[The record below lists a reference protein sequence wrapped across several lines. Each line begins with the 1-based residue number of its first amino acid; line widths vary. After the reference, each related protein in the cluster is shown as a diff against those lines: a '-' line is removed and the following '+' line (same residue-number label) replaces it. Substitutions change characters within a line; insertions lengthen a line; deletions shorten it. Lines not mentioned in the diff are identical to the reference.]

1 MITLT
6 RPAYYDNYRYA
17 QYCGLSTDNKS
28 TISASNGDEYYEI
41 DMAKFFKYNES
52 SHEWIEQPSDAAP
65 IDTGLPPITS
75 ETTGHFLSND
85 GSVTKW
91 QPVASKNFVIQLTKQ
106 NDDGTYV
113 ADKTFV
119 QIKTAYDE
127 AQNIV
132 IRYDSAQMPLMN
144 VEFASNGDAMF
155 LFGHVEIQTDGQR
168 IVTRAIQYS
177 HSGATD
183 TWSDYDMESDLSEY
197 LPLAGGNMQGALTL
211 AGEPTNDNHAA
222 NKKYV
227 DSRNLEVR
235 FTQDATAGIKTTT
248 EIGEITQAVIANRTV
263 TAILDGDTY
272 MLISASAADASF
284 GRVEGNIIT
293 VLRYNPNNG
302 GAWAK
307 EQTSLLELKGGTM
320 TGDINMGS
328 NAITN
333 VQKIYVDGQANL
345 YLGSVVEKA
354 GTNGVRL
361 TGTTSNEAAF
371 VKPTSQNEYVPVL
384 VGNPTAPFHAVNLR
398 HLTEPILSDAPASDE
413 CISNKKYVDDQVA
426 TRVPLQTANQG
437 QIKAYVQNGSKPD
450 VCLVSDGGMALC
462 LARYT
467 AKGHLIDQTAPT
479 ENNHLANK
487 QYVDTKVAQTGGN
500 ISGDLM
506 VGGSLTINGIGAT
519 MGTPTQDVDLVNK
532 GYLDSSMSDV
542 VRKSSVTV
550 GANSSV
556 NVSLS
561 NGAYLLTVSDDMHGG
576 LVFVSV
582 YPSGET
588 INGLV
593 NLNNWKCERINSGS
607 GVTLTNSA
615 ASAMTVYITSIGEGT
630 YR

>member
-1 MITLT
+1 M
-6 RPAYYDNYRYA
+6 
-17 QYCGLSTDNKS
+17 
-28 TISASNGDEYYEI
+28 
-41 DMAKFFKYNES
+41 
-52 SHEWIEQPSDAAP
+52 
-65 IDTGLPPITS
+65 TS
-75 ETTGHFLSND
+75 ETVGHFLSND

-91 QPVASKNFVIQLTKQ
+91 QPIASKNFVIQLTKQ

-132 IRYDSAQMPLMN
+132 IRYDSAQMSLMS
-144 VEFASNGDAMF
+144 VQFAANGDAVF
-155 LFGHVEIQTDGQR
+155 LFGHVEVQTGGQR
-168 IVTRAIQYS
+168 IVSRAIQYT
-177 HSGATD
+177 HSGASD
-183 TWSDYDMESDLSEY
+183 TWTDYDKEADLSTY
-197 LPLAGGNMQGALTL
+197 LSLDGGAMNGALTL
-211 AGEPTNDNHAA
+211 AGEPTNENHAA

-235 FTQDATAGIKTTT
+235 FTQDITAGITTPT
-248 EIGEITQAVIANRTV
+248 EIREITQAVIANRAV
-263 TAILDGDTY
+263 TATLDGDTY
-272 MLISASAADASF
+272 MLMSASAADASF
-284 GRVEGNIIT
+284 VNVNGNKVSI
-293 VLRYNPNNG
+293 LRYDVDG
-302 GAWAK
+302 HAWAK

-320 TGDINMGS
+320 TGNINMGS

-354 GTNGVRL
+354 GTSGVRL

-384 VGNPTAPFHAVNLR
+384 VGNPTAPYHAVNLR
-398 HLTEPILSDAPASDE
+398 HLTEPILADAPASDG

-437 QIKAYVQNGSKPD
+437 QIKAYVQNGDKPD

-462 LARYT
+462 MARYT
-467 AKGHLIDQTAPT
+467 AKGHLIDQIAPT

-506 VGGSLTINGIGAT
+506 VGGSLTINGIGSVL
-519 MGTPTQDVDLVNK
+519 GTPTQNVDIVNK
-532 GYLDSSMSDV
+532 GYLDSSISDV
-542 VRKSSVTV
+542 IRKLSVTV
-550 GANSSV
+550 GSNSSV
-556 NVSLS
+556 NLPLS

-593 NLNNWKCERINSGS
+593 NLNNWKCERISSGS

-615 ASAMTVYITSIGEGT
+615 TSDMTVYITSIGEGT

>member
-17 QYCGLSTDNKS
+17 QYCGLEKDDKS
-28 TISASNGDEYYEI
+28 TILANNGDEYYEI
-41 DMAKFFKYNES
+41 DTAKFYRYNEAS
-52 SHEWIEQPSDAAP
+52 NEWIVQPDDTAA

-91 QPVASKNFVIQLTKQ
+91 QPVASKNFVIGLTAN
-106 NDDGTYV
+106 NDGSYTP
-113 ADKTFV
+113 DKTFV

-127 AQNIV
+127 FQNIV

-144 VEFASNGDAMF
+144 VQFANNGDVVF
-155 LFGHVEIQTDGQR
+155 LFGHVEVQTGGQR
-168 IVTRAIQYS
+168 IFSRAIQYS
-177 HSGATD
+177 HSSTSD
-183 TWSDYDMESDLSEY
+183 TWRDYDMESDLSEY
-197 LPLAGGNMQGALTL
+197 LLLEGGIMQGALVLSGDPQDAT
-211 AGEPTNDNHAA
+211 HAA
-222 NKKYV
+222 TKNYV
-227 DSRNLEVR
+227 DKHNLEVR
-235 FTQDATAGIKTTT
+235 FRQDSTAGITTDI
-248 EIGEITQAVIANRTV
+248 EISEITQAIVNNRTV

-272 MLISASAADASF
+272 LIMSSSAADVSF
-284 GRVEGNIIT
+284 VHVEDNIVTI
-293 VLRYNPNNG
+293 LRYNSDDRV
-302 GAWAK
+302 WAK
-307 EQTSLLELKGGTM
+307 EQTSLLKLKGGTM
-320 TGDINMGS
+320 TGNINMGS

-354 GTNGVRL
+354 GTSGVRL

-371 VKPTSQNEYVPVL
+371 VKPTSQNEYIPVL
-384 VGNPTAPFHAVNLR
+384 VGNPTASYHAVNLR

-426 TRVPLQTANQG
+426 TRVPLQSANQG

-506 VGGSLTINGIGAT
+506 VGGSLTINGTGSVLGA
-519 MGTPTQDVDLVNK
+519 PTQNVDIVNK
-532 GYLDSSMSDV
+532 GYLDASISDV
-542 VRKSSVTV
+542 IRKSSVTV
-550 GANSSV
+550 GASSSV
-556 NVSLS
+556 NVPLS

-593 NLNNWKCERINSGS
+593 NLNNWKCERISSGS

-615 ASAMTVYITSIGEGT
+615 TSAMTVYITSIGEGT

>member
-6 RPAYYDNYRYA
+6 RPAYYDKHRYA
-17 QYCGLSTDNKS
+17 QYCGLEKDDKS
-28 TISASNGDEYYEI
+28 TISANNGDEYYEI
-41 DMAKFFKYNES
+41 DTAKFFRYNEA

-65 IDTGLPPITS
+65 IDTGLPPMTS
-75 ETTGHFLSND
+75 ETVGHFLSND

-91 QPVASKNFVIQLTKQ
+91 QPIASKNFVIGLTKQ

-132 IRYDSAQMPLMN
+132 IRYDSAQMSLMS
-144 VEFASNGDAMF
+144 VQFATNGDAVF
-155 LFGHVEIQTDGQR
+155 LFGHVEVQTGGQR
-168 IVTRAIQYS
+168 IVSRAIQYT
-177 HSGATD
+177 HSGASD
-183 TWSDYDMESDLSEY
+183 TWTDYDKEADLSTY
-197 LPLAGGNMQGALTL
+197 LSLDGGAMNGALTL
-211 AGEPTNDNHAA
+211 AGEPTNENHAA

-235 FTQDATAGIKTTT
+235 FTQDITAGITTST
-248 EIGEITQAVIANRTV
+248 EIREITQAVIANRTV
-263 TAILDGDTY
+263 TATLDGDTY
-272 MLISASAADASF
+272 MLMSASAADASF
-284 GRVEGNIIT
+284 VNVNGNKVSI
-293 VLRYNPNNG
+293 LRYDIDSRT
-302 GAWAK
+302 WAK
-307 EQTSLLELKGGTM
+307 EQTTLLELKGGTM
-320 TGDINMGS
+320 TGNINMGS

-354 GTNGVRL
+354 GTSGVRL

-384 VGNPTAPFHAVNLR
+384 VGNPTAPYHAVNLR
-398 HLTEPILSDAPASDE
+398 HLTEPILLDAPASDE

-437 QIKAYVQNGSKPD
+437 QIKAYVQNGDKPD

-462 LARYT
+462 MARYT
-467 AKGHLIDQTAPT
+467 EKGHLIDQIAPT

-506 VGGSLTINGIGAT
+506 VGGSLTINGIGSVL
-519 MGTPTQDVDLVNK
+519 GTPTQNVDIVNK
-532 GYLDSSMSDV
+532 GYLDASISDV
-542 VRKSSVTV
+542 IRKSSVTV

-556 NVSLS
+556 NVPLS

-593 NLNNWKCERINSGS
+593 NLNNWKCERISSGS

-615 ASAMTVYITSIGEGT
+615 TSDMTVYIISIGEGT

>member
-17 QYCGLSTDNKS
+17 QYCGLGKDDKS
-28 TISASNGDEYYEI
+28 TISANNGDEFYEI
-41 DMAKFFKYNES
+41 DTAKFYRYNGT
-52 SHEWIEQPSDAAP
+52 SHEWIEQPGVTAP
-65 IDTGLPPITS
+65 IDTGLPPMTS
-75 ETTGHFLSND
+75 ETVGHFLSND

-91 QPVASKNFVIQLTKQ
+91 QSIASKNFVINLTEQ
-106 NDDGTYV
+106 NQGQSYT
-113 ADKTFV
+113 ADKTWV
-119 QIKTAYDE
+119 QIKAAFDGE
-127 AQNIV
+127 ENLV
-132 IRYDSAQMPLMN
+132 IRLNGSEMPLMS
-144 VEFASNGDAMF
+144 ASMADNGNAT
-155 LFGHVEIQTDGQR
+155 LTFGYTELNDNDGNL
-168 IVTRAIQYS
+168 VTRHI
-177 HSGATD
+177 
-183 TWSDYDMESDLSEY
+183 EY
-197 LPLAGGNMQGALTL
+197 LHQGDDDSWIDVVYTGEFIKRAGDKMIGALRV
-211 AGEPTNDNHAA
+211 ADVPTYEDEATS
-222 NKKYV
+222 KQYV
-227 DSRNLEVR
+227 DARVLKVMFSRHS
-235 FTQDATAGIKTTT
+235 TAGIVSDTDIAAIDAAYIDGKIV
-248 EIGEITQAVIANRTV
+248 IGEFSGDVYALTYSSATSCVLSNVSGTTSATITYSDDVWTQSTK
-263 TAILDGDTY
+263 TLYTTSGGQMDGDID
-272 MLISASAADASF
+272 MN
-284 GRVEGNIIT
+284 GRNI
-293 VLRYNPNNG
+293 VK
-302 GAWAK
+302 A
-307 EQTSLLELKGGTM
+307 
-320 TGDINMGS
+320 
-328 NAITN
+328 
-333 VQKIYVDGQANL
+333 QKIHIDGQANL
-345 YLGSVVEKA
+345 YLGAVVEKA
-354 GTNGVRL
+354 GTTGARL
-361 TGTTSNEAAF
+361 TGVVGGGAAF
-371 VKPTSQNEYVPVL
+371 VKPDKASEYTTLSIAP
-384 VGNPTAPFHAVNLR
+384 PTQSTHAVTLGY
-398 HLTEPILSDAPASDE
+398 LTDDILSDAPASDG

-426 TRVPLQTANQG
+426 TRVPLATANQG

-506 VGGSLTINGIGAT
+506 VGGSLTINGIGSVL
-519 MGTPTQDVDLVNK
+519 GTPTQNVDIVNK

-582 YPSGET
+582 YPSGQT

-593 NLNNWKCERINSGS
+593 DVNNWKCERINSGS

-630 YR
+630 YTYR

>member
-6 RPAYYDNYRYA
+6 RPAYYDKYRYA
-17 QYCGLSTDNKS
+17 QYCGLEKDDKS
-28 TISASNGDEYYEI
+28 IISASNGDEYYEI
-41 DMAKFFKYNES
+41 DTAKFYRYNEA
-52 SHEWIEQPSDAAP
+52 SHEWIEQPSDDAP
-65 IDTGLPPITS
+65 IDTGLPPMSS
-75 ETTGHFLSND
+75 ETAGHFLSND
-85 GSVTKW
+85 GTATHW
-91 QPVASKNFVIQLTKQ
+91 QPVASKNFVIGLTAN
-106 NDDGTYV
+106 NDGSYTS
-113 ADKTFV
+113 DKTFV

-127 AQNIV
+127 FQNIV
-132 IRYDSAQMPLMN
+132 IRYNSAQMPLMN
-144 VEFASNGDAMF
+144 VEFADNGNAVF
-155 LFGHVEIQTDGQR
+155 LFGHVEIQTGGQR

-177 HSGATD
+177 HDSTSDNWTDLDRETDMSLYLLLSGGH
-183 TWSDYDMESDLSEY
+183 MEGE
-197 LPLAGGNMQGALTL
+197 LTL
-211 AGEPTNDNHAA
+211 AGEPTNENHAV

-235 FTQDATAGIKTTT
+235 FTQDITAGITTST

-263 TAILDGDTY
+263 TAILDGDVY
-272 MLISASAADASF
+272 MLLSASAADASF
-284 GRVEGNIIT
+284 VNVNGNKAT
-293 VLRYNPNNG
+293 VLRYDVDG
-302 GAWAK
+302 HTWAK
-307 EQTSLLELKGGTM
+307 EQTTLLDTKGGTM
-320 TGDINMGS
+320 FGNIDMAANNIIN
-328 NAITN
+328 A
-333 VQKIYVDGQANL
+333 QKIHIDGQANL
-345 YLGSVVEKA
+345 YLGSVAEKA
-354 GTNGVRL
+354 GTTGARL
-361 TGTTSNEAAF
+361 TGVVGGGAAF
-371 VKPTSQNEYVPVL
+371 VKPDKQSEYVPVS
-384 VGNPTAPFHAVNLR
+384 VGTPTASEHAVNLG
-398 HLTEPILSDAPASDE
+398 HLTQPLLSDAPASDG

-479 ENNHLANK
+479 ENNHLTNK

-506 VGGSLTINGIGAT
+506 VGGSLTINGIGSM

-532 GYLDSSMSDV
+532 GYLDSSISDV
-542 VRKSSVTV
+542 IRKSSVTV
-550 GANSSV
+550 GAASSI
-556 NVSLS
+556 NVPLS

-582 YPSGET
+582 YSSGET

-593 NLNNWKCERINSGS
+593 NLNNWKCERISSGS

-615 ASAMTVYITSIGEGT
+615 TSAMTVYITSIGEGT

>member
-6 RPAYYDNYRYA
+6 RPAYYDKHRYA
-17 QYCGLSTDNKS
+17 QYCGLEKDDKS
-28 TISASNGDEYYEI
+28 TISANNGDEYYEI
-41 DMAKFFKYNES
+41 DTAKFFRYNEA

-65 IDTGLPPITS
+65 IDTGLPPMTS
-75 ETTGHFLSND
+75 ETVGHFLSND

-91 QPVASKNFVIQLTKQ
+91 QPIASKNFVIQLTKQ

-132 IRYDSAQMPLMN
+132 IRYDSAQMSLMS
-144 VEFASNGDAMF
+144 VQFATNGDAVF
-155 LFGHVEIQTDGQR
+155 LFGHVEVQTGGQR
-168 IVTRAIQYS
+168 IVSRAIQYT
-177 HSGATD
+177 HSGASD
-183 TWSDYDMESDLSEY
+183 TWTDYDKEADLSTY
-197 LPLAGGNMQGALTL
+197 LSLDGGAMNGALTL
-211 AGEPTNDNHAA
+211 AGEPTNENHAA

-235 FTQDATAGIKTTT
+235 FTQDITAGITTPT
-248 EIGEITQAVIANRTV
+248 EIREITQAVIANRTV
-263 TAILDGDTY
+263 TATLDGDTY
-272 MLISASAADASF
+272 MLMSASAADASF
-284 GRVEGNIIT
+284 VNVNGNKVSI
-293 VLRYNPNNG
+293 LRYDVDG
-302 GAWAK
+302 HAWAK

-320 TGDINMGS
+320 TGNINMGS

-354 GTNGVRL
+354 GTSGVRL

-384 VGNPTAPFHAVNLR
+384 VGNPTAPYHAVNLR
-398 HLTEPILSDAPASDE
+398 HLTEPILADTPASDG

-437 QIKAYVQNGSKPD
+437 QIKAYVQNGDKPD

-462 LARYT
+462 MARYT
-467 AKGHLIDQTAPT
+467 AKGHLIDQIAPT

-506 VGGSLTINGIGAT
+506 VGGSLTINGIGSVL
-519 MGTPTQDVDLVNK
+519 GTPTQNVDIVNK
-532 GYLDSSMSDV
+532 GYLDSSISDV
-542 VRKSSVTV
+542 IRKLSVTV
-550 GANSSV
+550 GSNSSV
-556 NVSLS
+556 NVPLS

-593 NLNNWKCERINSGS
+593 NLNNWKCERISSGS

-615 ASAMTVYITSIGEGT
+615 TSDMTVYITSIGEGT

>member
-6 RPAYYDNYRYA
+6 RPVYYDKHRYA
-17 QYCGLSTDNKS
+17 QYCGLEKDDKS
-28 TISASNGDEYYEI
+28 TISANNGDEYYEI
-41 DMAKFFKYNES
+41 DTAKFFRYNEA

-65 IDTGLPPITS
+65 IDTGLPPMTS
-75 ETTGHFLSND
+75 ETVGHFLSND

-91 QPVASKNFVIQLTKQ
+91 QPIASKNFVIQLTKQ

-132 IRYDSAQMPLMN
+132 IRYDSAQMSLMS
-144 VEFASNGDAMF
+144 VQFATNGDAVF
-155 LFGHVEIQTDGQR
+155 LFGHVEVQTGGQR
-168 IVTRAIQYS
+168 IVSRAIQYT
-177 HSGATD
+177 HSGASD
-183 TWSDYDMESDLSEY
+183 TWTDYDKEADLSTY
-197 LPLAGGNMQGALTL
+197 LSLDGGAMNGALTL
-211 AGEPTNDNHAA
+211 AGEPTNENHAA

-235 FTQDATAGIKTTT
+235 FTQDITAGITTST
-248 EIGEITQAVIANRTV
+248 EIREITQAVIANRTV
-263 TAILDGDTY
+263 TATLDGDTY
-272 MLISASAADASF
+272 MLMSASAADASF
-284 GRVEGNIIT
+284 VNVNGNKVSI
-293 VLRYNPNNG
+293 LRYDIDSRT
-302 GAWAK
+302 WAK
-307 EQTSLLELKGGTM
+307 EQTTLLELKGGTM
-320 TGDINMGS
+320 TGNINMGS

-345 YLGSVVEKA
+345 YIGSVVEKA
-354 GTNGVRL
+354 GTSGVRL

-384 VGNPTAPFHAVNLR
+384 VGNPTAPNHAVNLR
-398 HLTEPILSDAPASDE
+398 HLTEPILLDAPASDE

-437 QIKAYVQNGSKPD
+437 QIKAYVQNGDKPD

-462 LARYT
+462 MARYT
-467 AKGHLIDQTAPT
+467 AKGHLIDQIAPT

-506 VGGSLTINGIGAT
+506 VGGSLTINGIGSVL
-519 MGTPTQDVDLVNK
+519 GTPTQNVDIVNK
-532 GYLDSSMSDV
+532 GYLDSSISDV
-542 VRKSSVTV
+542 IRKLSVTV
-550 GANSSV
+550 GSNSSV
-556 NVSLS
+556 NVPLS

-593 NLNNWKCERINSGS
+593 NLNNWKCERISSGS

-615 ASAMTVYITSIGEGT
+615 TSDMTVYITSIGEGT